1 MPVSAVSIIDL
12 ITDTNSLLQDF
23 DETCDVVELGL
34 FQDTFFA
41 CSLVEHLI
49 INRTHSKLNVVQ
61 NCDKPVA
68 DSSVANLV
76 SEILDLVSPKDLVN
90 LVSEKHNFSSWLRRD
105 LATLADSHNRCY
117 VLIRISGHFRRMI
130 ILNI

>member
-76 SEILDLVSPKDLVN
+76 SEILDLVSPKD
-90 LVSEKHNFSSWLRRD
+90 FGM
-105 LATLADSHNRCY
+105 T
-117 VLIRISGHFRRMI
+117 
-130 ILNI
+130 